1 MESEN
6 ILATFY
12 GGHLVINPLLVA
24 KKNSDEFRGVQAHM
38 VSVLDWVHDE
48 NKLTFSK
55 ESIERGIINWDE
67 EWKKRINH
75 RQDWSQSIRIEVR
88 LTDF

>member
-1 MESEN
+1 
-6 ILATFY
+6 
-12 GGHLVINPLLVA
+12 
-24 KKNSDEFRGVQAHM
+24 M

>member
-38 VSVLDWVHDE
+38 VSVLD
-48 NKLTFSK
+48 
-55 ESIERGIINWDE
+55 
-67 EWKKRINH
+67 
-75 RQDWSQSIRIEVR
+75 
-88 LTDF
+88 